1 MSNFM
6 NVRQILTRFP
16 PPSPPPPLL
25 FLISGFEYFDFILVV
40 FSRNVSKDW

>member
-1 MSNFM
+1 MMSNFM
-6 NVRQILTRFP
+6 NVRQILTRF
-16 PPSPPPPLL
+16 PPPPLL